1 MPYARGKKSKAISD
15 RSGMEFPYTE
25 MVKEWNG
32 SFVHRSEYEA
42 KHPQIERKKISADA
56 IALQNARPMHPDT
69 QKDFVLY
76 ISNGFFETQGDTG
89 ITGGASM
96 TIASSDNILGTKLTS
111 VQVTTSI
118 GTNFTVVILWV

>member
-76 ISNGFFETQGDTG
+76 ISNGFFSETKDTG

-96 TIASSDNILGTKLTS
+96 TPASSDNILGTKLTS
-111 VQVTTSI
+111 VQATTSI
-118 GTNFTVVILWV
+118 GTNFTVVIS

>member
-32 SFVHRSEYEA
+32 SLVHGSEFEA
-42 KHPQIERKKISADA
+42 KHPQLLRKHQKADA
-56 IALQNARPMHPDT
+56 IALSNPRPMHPDT

-76 ISNGFFETQGDTG
+76 ISNGFFSETGDTG
-89 ITGGASM
+89 VTGGANM
-96 TIASSDNILGTKLTS
+96 TVAQSDNILGTKLTS
-111 VQVTTSI
+111 FELTSTI
-118 GTNFTVVILWV
+118 GTNFTVVIS

>member
-1 MPYARGKKSKAISD
+1 MSISD

-76 ISNGFFETQGDTG
+76 ISNGFFVTQGDTG

-96 TIASSDNILGTKLTS
+96 TVANSDNILGTKLTS
-111 VQVTTSI
+111 VQATISVGTS
-118 GTNFTVVILWV
+118 FTVVIS

>member
-15 RSGMEFPYTE
+15 GSGMEFPYTE

-76 ISNGFFETQGDTG
+76 ISNGFFVTQGDTG

-96 TIASSDNILGTKLTS
+96 TVASSDNILGTKLTS
-111 VQVTTSI
+111 VQATTSV
-118 GTNFTVVILWV
+118 GTNFTVVIS

>member
-25 MVKEWNG
+25 MVREWNG

-96 TIASSDNILGTKLTS
+96 TVASSDNILGTKLTS
-111 VQVTTSI
+111 VQATISVGTS
-118 GTNFTVVILWV
+118 FTVVIS

>member
-89 ITGGASM
+89 ISGGASM
-96 TIASSDNILGTKLTS
+96 TIASSNNILGTKLTS
-111 VQVTTSI
+111 VQATTSV
-118 GTNFTVVILWV
+118 GTNFTVVIS

>member
-32 SFVHRSEYEA
+32 SLVHRSEFEA
-42 KHPQIERKKISADA
+42 KHPQLLRKHQKADA
-56 IALQNARPMHPDT
+56 IALSNPRPMHPDT

-76 ISNGFFETQGDTG
+76 ISNGFFSETGDTG
-89 ITGGASM
+89 VTGGANM
-96 TIASSDNILGTKLTS
+96 TVAQSDNILGTKLTS
-111 VQVTTSI
+111 FELTSTI
-118 GTNFTVVILWV
+118 GTNFTVVIS

>member
-76 ISNGFFETQGDTG
+76 ISNGFFVTQGDTG

-96 TIASSDNILGTKLTS
+96 TVASSDNILGTKLTS
-111 VQVTTSI
+111 FELTASV
-118 GTNFTVVILWV
+118 GTNFTVIIS

>member
-32 SFVHRSEYEA
+32 SLVHRSEFEA
-42 KHPQIERKKISADA
+42 KHPQLLRKHQKADA
-56 IALQNARPMHPDT
+56 IALSNPRPMHPDT

-76 ISNGFFETQGDTG
+76 ISNGFFSEVGDTG
-89 ITGGASM
+89 ITGGANM
-96 TIASSDNILGTKLTS
+96 TVEQSNNILGTKLTS
-111 VQVTTSI
+111 LELSSAI
-118 GTNFTVVILWV
+118 GTNFTVVIS

>member
-32 SFVHRSEYEA
+32 SLVHKSEFEA
-42 KHPQIERKKISADA
+42 KHPQLLRKHQKADA
-56 IALQNARPMHPDT
+56 IALSNPRPMHPDT

-76 ISNGFFETQGDTG
+76 ISNGFFSETGDTG
-89 ITGGASM
+89 ITGGANM
-96 TIASSDNILGTKLTS
+96 TVAQSDNILGTKLTS
-111 VQVTTSI
+111 FELTSTI
-118 GTNFTVVILWV
+118 GTNFTVVIS

>member
-76 ISNGFFETQGDTG
+76 ISNGFFSETKDTG

-96 TIASSDNILGTKLTS
+96 TVAGSDNILGTKLTS
-111 VQVTTSI
+111 VQATVSV
-118 GTNFTVVILWV
+118 GTNFTVVIS

>member
-32 SFVHRSEYEA
+32 SLVHRSEFEA
-42 KHPQIERKKISADA
+42 KHPQLLRKHQKADA
-56 IALQNARPMHPDT
+56 IALSNPRPMHPDT

-76 ISNGFFETQGDTG
+76 ISNGFFSETGDIG
-89 ITGGASM
+89 VTGGANM
-96 TIASSDNILGTKLTS
+96 TVAQSDNILGTKLTS
-111 VQVTTSI
+111 FELTSTI
-118 GTNFTVVILWV
+118 GTNFTVVIS

>member
-76 ISNGFFETQGDTG
+76 ISNGFFSETKDTG

-96 TIASSDNILGTKLTS
+96 TPASSDNILGTKLTS
-111 VQVTTSI
+111 VQATTSV
-118 GTNFTVVILWV
+118 GTNFTVVIS

>member
-1 MPYARGKKSKAISD
+1 MPYARGKRSKAISD

-76 ISNGFFETQGDTG
+76 ISNGFFSETKDTG

-96 TIASSDNILGTKLTS
+96 TPASSDNILGTKLTS
-111 VQVTTSI
+111 VQATTSI
-118 GTNFTVVILWV
+118 GTNFTVVIS